1 MGINSKHLSRIFLSD
16 EEFKVLRP
24 LALAMVIGLAFF
36 IVSGLWIPVVN
47 YKNERAVKALTKA
60 NSELIHK
67 VDSLSVASKE
77 ANAKVDSLSREVQT
91 LLLELANQE

>member
-24 LALAMVIGLAFF
+24 LALLMAIGFLFF
-36 IVSGLWIPVVN
+36 LVSGLWIPVAN
-47 YKNERAVKALTKA
+47 HKNERAVKALTKA

-67 VDSLSVASKE
+67 VDSLSAVNDSITY
-77 ANAKVDSLSREVQT
+77 KVDTLTKEVQT
-91 LLLELANQE
+91 LLLELARQE

>member
-1 MGINSKHLSRIFLSD
+1 MGVNSKHLTSFYLSD
-16 EEFKVLRP
+16 EEFKALRP
-24 LALAMVIGLAFF
+24 LAIAMAIGLVFF
-36 IVSGLWIPVVN
+36 IVSGLWTPVTN

-67 VDSLSVASKE
+67 VDSLSEVNKG

>member
-1 MGINSKHLSRIFLSD
+1 MGINSKHLTRLFLSD
-16 EEFKVLRP
+16 EEFKELRP
-24 LALAMVIGLAFF
+24 LALVMTIGVIFF
-36 IVSGLWIPVVN
+36 LVSGLWIPVVN

-67 VDSLSVASKE
+67 VDSLSVVNDSIT
-77 ANAKVDSLSREVQT
+77 NKVDTLTKEVQT

>member
-1 MGINSKHLSRIFLSD
+1 MTFIYHLFD
-16 EEFKVLRP
+16 NEYKALRP
-24 LALAMVIGLAFF
+24 LAILMAIGFF
-36 IVSGLWIPVVN
+36 FFLVSGLWIPVVN

-67 VDSLSVASKE
+67 VDSLSEVNKG

>member
-1 MGINSKHLSRIFLSD
+1 MAIGFIFFL
-16 EEFKVLRP
+16 
-24 LALAMVIGLAFF
+24 
-36 IVSGLWIPVVN
+36 VSGLWIPVVN

-91 LLLELANQE
+91 LLLELARQE